1 MLSNLIHFLIF
12 VFAPLVLIIAGF
24 VYLFLLQVKYRIDR
38 TVKGAAE
45 FDQYL
50 KDQQTNETNKP

>member
-1 MLSNLIHFLIF
+1 MLLNLIHFLIF
-12 VFAPLVLIIAGF
+12 VFAPILLIVGGF
-24 VYLFLLQVKYRIDR
+24 TYLFLMQVKYRINR

-50 KDQQTNETNKP
+50 KDQQTNETNK

>member
-12 VFAPLVLIIAGF
+12 VFAPIVLIVGGF
-24 VYLFLLQVKYRIDR
+24 TYLFLMQVKYRINR

-50 KDQQTNETNKP
+50 KDQQTNETNK

>member
-1 MLSNLIHFLIF
+1 
-12 VFAPLVLIIAGF
+12 VLIVAGF
-24 VYLFLLQVKYRIDR
+24 VYLFLLQAKYRIDR

-50 KDQQTNETNKP
+50 KKQQTNETNK

>member
-12 VFAPLVLIIAGF
+12 VFAPILLIVGGF
-24 VYLFLLQVKYRIDR
+24 TYLFLRQVKYRINR

-50 KDQQTNETNKP
+50 KEQQTNETNK